1 MYENLPVPLEG
12 PANIEICQEE
22 DGAALLVK
30 RTLHNSLWKQ
40 KIFLGHDA
48 KRVDFITELNW
59 NERHK
64 LLKTAFPVAVYA
76 RDAVQEI
83 QFGYLRRPTHRSRQH
98 DRDQYEV
105 CNHRYTAVYDGGAG
119 AAVLNDCKY
128 GVSAQGSEIRLSL
141 MRAPLMPDM
150 QADQGVHHFTYSIY
164 PFLGAFADS
173 GTVRQ
178 AAELNE
184 PLQFGSPEVPPAWTG
199 PIFLPEAENILVDT
213 VKPADTVPG
222 AILVRVYEAM
232 GRETVTPVRVS
243 DRVKKVTETDM
254 LEENGVS
261 RALPLS
267 LHFGPF
273 EIKTLLLH
281 L

>member
-1 MYENLPVPLEG
+1 MT
-12 PANIEICQEE
+12 
-22 DGAALLVK
+22 

-48 KRVDFITELNW
+48 KRLDFITELDW
-59 NERHK
+59 NEGHK

-76 RDAVQEI
+76 REAAHES
-83 QFGYLRRPTHRSRQH
+83 QFGYLRRPSHRSRQH

-105 CNHRYTAVYDGGAG
+105 CSHRYTAVFDGGAG
-119 AAVLNDCKY
+119 AAVLNDGKY
-128 GVSAQGSEIRLSL
+128 GVSVTGSEIRLSL

-150 QADQGVHHFTYSIY
+150 QADQGIHHFTYSIF
-164 PFLGAFADS
+164 PFLGAFMDS

-184 PLQFGSPEVPPAWTG
+184 PLQFGSPEGENTD
-199 PIFLPEAENILVDT
+199 PIFLPAAENILVDT

-243 DRVKKVTETDM
+243 GRVREITETDM
-254 LEENGVS
+254 LEENPVL
-261 RALPLS
+261 RELPLS

-273 EIKTLLLH
+273 EIKTLLLR

>member
-1 MYENLPVPLEG
+1 M
-12 PANIEICQEE
+12 
-22 DGAALLVK
+22 
-30 RTLHNSLWKQ
+30 
-40 KIFLGHDA
+40 
-48 KRVDFITELNW
+48 
-59 NERHK
+59 
-64 LLKTAFPVAVYA
+64 
-76 RDAVQEI
+76 
-83 QFGYLRRPTHRSRQH
+83 
-98 DRDQYEV
+98 
-105 CNHRYTAVYDGGAG
+105 CNHRYTTVYDGGAG

-128 GVSAQGSEIRLSL
+128 GVSVQGSEIRLSL

-150 QADQGVHHFTYSIY
+150 RADQGVHQFTYSIY
-164 PFLGAFADS
+164 PFFGPFQDS

-184 PLQFGSPEVPPAWTG
+184 PVQLGSPEADRTG
-199 PIFLPEAENILVDT
+199 PIFLPEAENIIVDT
-213 VKPADTVPG
+213 VKPADSLPD

-254 LEENGVS
+254 LEENGVC

>member
-1 MYENLPVPLEG
+1 MT
-12 PANIEICQEE
+12 
-22 DGAALLVK
+22 
-30 RTLHNSLWKQ
+30 RTLHSSLWKQ

-48 KRVDFITELNW
+48 KRLDFITELNW
-59 NERHK
+59 KERHK
-64 LLKTAFPVAVYA
+64 LLKVSFPVAVYA
-76 RDAVQEI
+76 REAAQEI

-119 AAVLNDCKY
+119 AAVLNDSKY
-128 GVSAQGSEIRLSL
+128 GVSVTGSEIRLSL

-150 QADQGVHHFTYSIY
+150 QADQGIHYFTYSIY

-184 PLQFGSPEVPPAWTG
+184 PLQFGSPEAACTG
-199 PIFLPEAENILVDT
+199 PIFLPEAENIIVDT

-243 DRVKKVTETDM
+243 DRVREITETDM
-254 LEENGVS
+254 LEENPVLQD
-261 RALPLS
+261 LPLS

-273 EIKTLLLH
+273 EIKTLLLR